1 MSIFMEIVALQ
12 PPIDIGVDESNRS
25 MFSTN
30 YRAAAS
36 LITDTIEL
44 EIIKYLQTHNI
55 LTLRVGLTGNAFYG
69 SKAII
74 PVGTGS
80 DGPFI
85 LVKLSGGYAPKFT
98 HSDETETNI
107 TFQVGVW
114 AKSQDMA
121 SAKSWQIY
129 NALNGK
135 RDIEINL

>member
-1 MSIFMEIVALQ
+1 MEIIAIQ
-12 PPIDIGVDESNRS
+12 PPIDIGVDGSNRS

-30 YRAAAS
+30 YRTAAS

-55 LTLRVGLTGNAFYG
+55 LTLRVGLTGDTFYG

-74 PVGTGS
+74 PTGTGN

-85 LVKLSGGYAPKFT
+85 LIKLSGGYTSRFT
-98 HSDETETNI
+98 HSGEVETNI

-114 AKSQDMA
+114 AKSQDAA

-135 RDIEINL
+135 RDIEVNL